1 MNKKIWVM
9 LVGLCF
15 FSCAKKN
22 NDVPKLEMTSD
33 EIVHAIVQMYSVNG
47 AVNINDFSFRD
58 SISGVYLQQISKLTG
73 HSIETIKSDFAK
85 LQQMPDSL
93 LVLQNRS
100 LDTIRVIQERLLT
113 RGSTSKF
120 NIN

>member
-1 MNKKIWVM
+1 M
-9 LVGLCF
+9 
-15 FSCAKKN
+15 
-22 NDVPKLEMTSD
+22 PKLEMTSD
-33 EIVHAIVQMYSVNG
+33 EIVHAIVQMYSVNA
-47 AVNINDFSFRD
+47 AVNISDFSFRD

>member
-1 MNKKIWVM
+1 
-9 LVGLCF
+9 
-15 FSCAKKN
+15 
-22 NDVPKLEMTSD
+22 
-33 EIVHAIVQMYSVNG
+33 
-47 AVNINDFSFRD
+47 
-58 SISGVYLQQISKLTG
+58 
-73 HSIETIKSDFAK
+73 
-85 LQQMPDSL
+85 L

>member
-22 NDVPKLEMTSD
+22 NDVPKLEMKSD
-33 EIVHAIVQMYSVNG
+33 EIVHAIVQMYSVNA

>member
-33 EIVHAIVQMYSVNG
+33 EIVHAIVQMYSVNA
-47 AVNINDFSFRD
+47 AVNISDFSFRD

-73 HSIETIKSDFAK
+73 HSIETIKLDFAK

-93 LVLQNRS
+93 LVFQDRA